1 MKVKYS
7 LSLLAAIILTASSGL
22 AQQTP
27 PAAPEPP
34 DEPTDQT
41 FEFSFAGDGFLGVY
55 AENISRENMGRYHV
69 NQVRGVGVTR
79 IVKDSPAE
87 KAGLKKDDVIL
98 RVDGENITSVRK
110 LNRIVSELAPDQS
123 VKITVSRGGSEQD
136 VTATIG
142 KRSNTFFANDFF
154 GTQPQ
159 VWKWEGSPKEW
170 KFKMP
175 PHVMKVPP
183 LNIEPPIYNDGGD
196 LLNNR
201 DLLWLANGRR
211 IGVSTIELT
220 KQLADFF
227 GIAGGKGVLV
237 TSVVQDGPAAKAGV
251 KAGDVITAVDG
262 EAIDSPGDISR
273 VLNRKKEGDVALTV
287 IRNKSQQTIHVTPRE
302 GGFSGGMGQP
312 QVGRRIVIPRIEIP
326 TMPDI
331 DITMPSINI
340 PSVPAINI
348 EMPRIHVN
356 PRVRVIRS
364 ERGPI

>member
-7 LSLLAAIILTASSGL
+7 LSLLAIILTASSVL

-34 DEPTDQT
+34 DEPGDQT

-87 KAGLKKDDVIL
+87 KAGLRKDDVIL
-98 RVDGENITSVRK
+98 RLDGESITSVRK

-142 KRSNTFFANDFF
+142 KRSNTLFANDMF
-154 GTQPQ
+154 GNQPQ
-159 VWKWEGSPKEW
+159 IWKWEKGTPQEW
-170 KFKMP
+170 KFD
-175 PHVMKVPP
+175 VVPP
-183 LNIEPPIYNDGGD
+183 FKGNMFPHDDGD
-196 LLNNR
+196 LVFQLGNS
-201 DLLWLANGRR
+201 RR
-211 IGVSTIELT
+211 IGVSTMELT
-220 KQLADFF
+220 KQLADYF

-237 TSVVQDGPAAKAGV
+237 TAVTDNGPAAKAGV
-251 KAGDVITAVDG
+251 RAGDVITAIDG
-262 EAIDSPGDISR
+262 ETVDSPGDISR
-273 VLNRKKEGDVALTV
+273 VVNRKKEGDVALTV
-287 IRNKSQQTIHVTPRE
+287 VRNKSQQTIHVTPR
-302 GGFSGGMGQP
+302 GGDFSGGTGQSP
-312 QVGRRIVIPRIEIP
+312 VGRRIVIPRIEIP

-331 DITMPSINI
+331 DIN
-340 PSVPAINI
+340 VPAVNI
-348 EMPRIHVN
+348 EMPRVRVN
-356 PRVRVIRS
+356 VPRVRVIRS